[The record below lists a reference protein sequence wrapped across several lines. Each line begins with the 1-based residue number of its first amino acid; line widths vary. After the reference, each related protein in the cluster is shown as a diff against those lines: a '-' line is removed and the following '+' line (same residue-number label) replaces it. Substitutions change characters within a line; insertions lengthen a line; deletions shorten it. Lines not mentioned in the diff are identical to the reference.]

1 MKKLSLETYL
11 AIIAVICIA
20 VVLRLLPHSPNVAP
34 IAALA
39 LFSGAMIPDRKGFI
53 IPIVALLISDLFL
66 GFHATMPFVYGSFL
80 AIALM
85 GTMLKKD
92 SSLVKTGATSIIG
105 SILFFLVTNFGV
117 WATSSMYERS
127 FSGLM
132 RSYQMGIPF
141 FRNTLL
147 GDLFYT
153 ALFFFAYRSIRLLF
167 VLMLPLRRY
176 RRRRHL
182 GNTV

>member
-1 MKKLSLETYL
+1 MKKLTLETYL

-39 LFSGAMIPDRKGFI
+39 LFSGAMIPDRRGFI
-53 IPIVALLISDLFL
+53 IPIAALLISDLFL
-66 GFHATMPFVYGSFL
+66 GFHTTMPFVYGSFL

-85 GTMLKKD
+85 GTLLKRD
-92 SSLVKTGATSIIG
+92 VSPIKTGATSVVG

-117 WATSSMYERS
+117 WMTSSMYEKS

-132 RSYQMGIPF
+132 RSYQMGVPF

-147 GDLFYT
+147 GDLFYV

-167 VLMLPLRRY
+167 VLMLPARRKTA
-176 RRRRHL
+176 RHL